1 MALVARP
8 DRAAAVTLVTTQAR
22 WEQRSTNRVLD
33 ARRDQILERSRQIV
47 EAAYELLEEE
57 GLEGLT
63 IRAVLKRTGLSRRAF
78 YERFAD
84 KDELVLA
91 VFEQTIRMATSR
103 YSDQVSALT
112 DPMEQLKLIVTGL
125 VIGKGSLDAVDG
137 EQSGRRG
144 AAMSREHLRLAES
157 RPEDLQAALS
167 PLLTLIAQQLADG
180 MQAGLVSHHDP
191 QRLATLVYNLVST
204 TVHTELLTQ
213 QSTPPDW
220 VRRVQLATDI
230 WEFCRRAIAVQPQ
243 SAPDQEVSG
252 E

>member
-1 MALVARP
+1 VRVLTSKSNRSATTAHVG
-8 DRAAAVTLVTTQAR
+8 TQAR
-22 WEQRSTNRVLD
+22 WEERATNRVLE
-33 ARRDQILERSRQIV
+33 ARRDVILERSRQLV

-78 YERFAD
+78 YERFAN

-91 VFEQTIRMATSR
+91 VFEQTIRMATSH
-103 YSDQVSALT
+103 YSEQLNALA
-112 DPMEQLKLIVTGL
+112 DPMERLKLIVTCL
-125 VIGKGSLDAVDG
+125 VLGKSSLAAVDG

-180 MQAGLVSHHDP
+180 MQAKLVSHHDP

-213 QSTPPDW
+213 KTTRPDW

-230 WEFCRRAIAVQPQ
+230 WEFCRRAVAVPL
-243 SAPDQEVSG
+243 
-252 E
+252 